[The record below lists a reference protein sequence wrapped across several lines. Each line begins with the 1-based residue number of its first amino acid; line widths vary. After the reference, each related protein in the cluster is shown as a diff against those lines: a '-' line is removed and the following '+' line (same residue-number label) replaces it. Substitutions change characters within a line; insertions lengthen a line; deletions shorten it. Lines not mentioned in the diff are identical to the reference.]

1 MIKKLI
7 ILLLLSGLYGCA
19 SKKTITEYKDR
30 IVNDTIIKTRTEVL
44 VERFTDT
51 LTINQP
57 CDSLGNLKPF
67 KQLISTKQGKVSLQ
81 GKNNV
86 ITAEIDL
93 NAYKEILEKE
103 YKSKLDKNT
112 IVKEKE
118 VIRYRTPLWL
128 ILLCP
133 VLFMFGYLIGMDVN
147 QFKADCFCFKIFLF
161 CIIKCFAT

>member
-1 MIKKLI
+1 MKKI
-7 ILLLLSGLYGCA
+7 ILLLLLAGCA

-51 LTINQP
+51 LTIEQP

-93 NAYKEILEKE
+93 NAHKEIWEKE

-118 VIRYRTPLWL
+118 VVKYKIPLWI

-133 VLFMFGYLIGMDVN
+133 VLFGLGYLNG
-147 QFKADCFCFKIFLF
+147 KLL
-161 CIIKCFAT
+161 

>member
-1 MIKKLI
+1 MLNNIIKKLI
-7 ILLLLSGLYGCA
+7 ILLLLSGLSGCA
-19 SKKTITEYKDR
+19 AKKTITEYKDR
-30 IVNDTIIKTRTEVL
+30 IINDTIIKTRTEVL

-67 KQLISTKQGKVSLQ
+67 KQLISTKQGKVLLQ

-103 YKSKLDKNT
+103 YISKLDKNT

-133 VLFMFGYLIGMDVN
+133 VLFGFGYLIGK
-147 QFKADCFCFKIFLF
+147 FSLRFG
-161 CIIKCFAT
+161 

>member
-1 MIKKLI
+1 MYILKNKI
-7 ILLLLSGLYGCA
+7 SILLIFIFIFSSCA

-30 IVNDTIIKTRTEVL
+30 IVNDTIIKTKTEVL

-51 LTINQP
+51 LTIESP

-67 KQLISTKQGKVSLQ
+67 KQLISTKQGKVSIQ

-93 NAYKEILEKE
+93 NSYKDVWEKE

-118 VIRYRTPLWL
+118 VIRHRTPLWL
-128 ILLCP
+128 ILLSP
-133 VLFMFGYLIGMDVN
+133 ILFGFGYLIGK
-147 QFKADCFCFKIFLF
+147 FS
-161 CIIKCFAT
+161 

>member
-1 MIKKLI
+1 MKKI
-7 ILLLLSGLYGCA
+7 ILLLLLAGCA

-30 IVNDTIIKTRTEVL
+30 IVNDTIIKTKTEIL

-51 LTINQP
+51 LTLQQP

-67 KQLISTKQGKVSLQ
+67 KQLVSTKQGKVSIQ

-93 NAYKEILEKE
+93 NAYKKIWETE

-112 IVKEKE
+112 DIKTKE

-133 VLFMFGYLIGMDVN
+133 ILFGFGFLIGR
-147 QFKADCFCFKIFLF
+147 F
-161 CIIKCFAT
+161 T

>member
-1 MIKKLI
+1 MNKKSILLI
-7 ILLLLSGLYGCA
+7 IIVIASGCA

-30 IVNDTIIKTRTEVL
+30 VVNDTIIKTRTEVL

-51 LTINQP
+51 LTIEQP

-93 NAYKEILEKE
+93 NAYKEIWEKE

-118 VIRYRTPLWL
+118 VVKYKIPLWI

-133 VLFMFGYLIGMDVN
+133 VLFGLGYLNG
-147 QFKADCFCFKIFLF
+147 KLL
-161 CIIKCFAT
+161 

>member
-1 MIKKLI
+1 MKKLF
-7 ILLLLSGLYGCA
+7 ILLLLSGCA
-19 SKKTITEYKDR
+19 AKKTITEYKDR
-30 IVNDTIIKTRTEVL
+30 IINDTIIKTRTEIL

-57 CDSLGNLKPF
+57 CDSLGNLKLF

-93 NAYKEILEKE
+93 KAYKDVLEKE
-103 YKSKLDKNT
+103 YISKLDKNT

-118 VIRYRTPLWL
+118 IIRYRTPFWL

-133 VLFMFGYLIGMDVN
+133 LLFGVGYLIGK
-147 QFKADCFCFKIFLF
+147 FS
-161 CIIKCFAT
+161 

>member
-1 MIKKLI
+1 MLNNIIKKLI
-7 ILLLLSGLYGCA
+7 ILLLLSGLSGCA
-19 SKKTITEYKDR
+19 AKKTITEYKDR
-30 IVNDTIIKTRTEVL
+30 IINDTIIKTRTEVL

-67 KQLISTKQGKVSLQ
+67 KQLISTKQGKVSIQ

-93 NAYKEILEKE
+93 KAYKDVLEKE
-103 YKSKLDKNT
+103 YISKLDKNT
-112 IVKEKE
+112 IIKEKE

-133 VLFMFGYLIGMDVN
+133 LLFGVGYLIGK
-147 QFKADCFCFKIFLF
+147 FSLRFG
-161 CIIKCFAT
+161 

>member
-1 MIKKLI
+1 MKKI
-7 ILLLLSGLYGCA
+7 ILLLLLAGCA

-51 LTINQP
+51 LTIEQP

-67 KQLISTKQGKVSLQ
+67 KQLISTKQGKVSIQ

-93 NAYKEILEKE
+93 KAYKDVLEKE
-103 YKSKLDKNT
+103 YISKLDKNT

-133 VLFMFGYLIGMDVN
+133 VLFGFGYLIGK
-147 QFKADCFCFKIFLF
+147 FS
-161 CIIKCFAT
+161 

>member
-1 MIKKLI
+1 MNKKS
-7 ILLLLSGLYGCA
+7 ILLILIVIASSCA

-30 IVNDTIIKTRTEVL
+30 VVKDTIIKTRTEVL

-112 IVKEKE
+112 IIKEKE
-118 VIRYRTPLWL
+118 VIRYKTPRWL
-128 ILLCP
+128 IIYSLLITIIC
-133 VLFMFGYLIGMDVN
+133 VLL
-147 QFKADCFCFKIFLF
+147 LR
-161 CIIKCFAT
+161 IK

>member
-1 MIKKLI
+1 MKKLI
-7 ILLLLSGLYGCA
+7 LILLLFGCS
-19 SKKTITEYKDR
+19 SKKVVTEYRDR
-30 IVNDTIIKTRTEVL
+30 IVNDTVVKTRTEVL

-51 LTINQP
+51 ITVNQP

-67 KQLISTKQGKVSLQ
+67 KQLISTSQGKVSIQ

-93 NAYKEILEKE
+93 KEYKEVLEKE

-112 IVKEKE
+112 IIKEKE

-133 VLFMFGYLIGMDVN
+133 ILYGLGYLTG
-147 QFKADCFCFKIFLF
+147 KLL
-161 CIIKCFAT
+161 

>member
-1 MIKKLI
+1 MKSKLF
-7 ILLLLSGLYGCA
+7 ILLLLIGCS

-30 IVNDTIIKTRTEVL
+30 IVNDTIIKTKTETL

-51 LTINQP
+51 LTIERP

-93 NAYKEILEKE
+93 NAYKKIWETE

-112 IVKEKE
+112 TIKEKE

-133 VLFMFGYLIGMDVN
+133 ILFGFGFLIGR
-147 QFKADCFCFKIFLF
+147 F
-161 CIIKCFAT
+161 T

>member
-1 MIKKLI
+1 MNKYFIV
-7 ILLLLSGLYGCA
+7 ILLLSFGCS
-19 SKKTITEYKDR
+19 SKKTITEYRDR
-30 IVNDTIIKTRTEVL
+30 VVSDTIIKTRTEVL

-67 KQLISTKQGKVSLQ
+67 KQVVSTPQGKYTLTGS
-81 GKNNV
+81 NNV

-112 IVKEKE
+112 IIKEKE

-133 VLFMFGYLIGMDVN
+133 ILYGLGYLTGK
-147 QFKADCFCFKIFLF
+147 F
-161 CIIKCFAT
+161 T

>member
-1 MIKKLI
+1 MLNNIIKKLI
-7 ILLLLSGLYGCA
+7 ILLLLSELSGCA
-19 SKKTITEYKDR
+19 AKKTITEYKDR
-30 IVNDTIIKTRTEVL
+30 IINDTIIKTRTEVL

-67 KQLISTKQGKVSLQ
+67 KQLISTKQGKESIQ

-93 NAYKEILEKE
+93 KAYKEVLEKE

-118 VIRYRTPLWL
+118 VIRYRTPFWL

-133 VLFMFGYLIGMDVN
+133 VLFGFGYLIGK
-147 QFKADCFCFKIFLF
+147 FSLRFG
-161 CIIKCFAT
+161 

>member
-1 MIKKLI
+1 MKKLI
-7 ILLLLSGLYGCA
+7 ILLLLFGCG

-30 IVNDTIIKTRTEVL
+30 IVNDTIIKTRTEIL

-67 KQLISTKQGKVSLQ
+67 KQVVSTPQGKYTLTGS
-81 GKNNV
+81 NNV

-93 NAYKEILEKE
+93 KAYKDVLEKE
-103 YKSKLDKNT
+103 YISKLDKNT
-112 IVKEKE
+112 IIKEKE
-118 VIRYRTPLWL
+118 VIRYRTPFWL

-133 VLFMFGYLIGMDVN
+133 LLFGVGYLIGK
-147 QFKADCFCFKIFLF
+147 FS
-161 CIIKCFAT
+161 

>member
-1 MIKKLI
+1 MKKI
-7 ILLLLSGLYGCA
+7 ILLLLLAGCA

-30 IVNDTIIKTRTEVL
+30 VVNDTIIKTKTEIL

-51 LTINQP
+51 LTIKQP

-93 NAYKEILEKE
+93 NAYKEIWEKE
-103 YKSKLDKNT
+103 YKSKLDKN
-112 IVKEKE
+112 IIIKEKE
-118 VIRYRTPLWL
+118 VIKYKTPLWL

-133 VLFMFGYLIGMDVN
+133 ILYGVGYLTG
-147 QFKADCFCFKIFLF
+147 KFL
-161 CIIKCFAT
+161 

>member
-1 MIKKLI
+1 MLKNIKKLI
-7 ILLLLSGLYGCA
+7 ILLLISGCA
-19 SKKTITEYKDR
+19 AKKTITEYKDR
-30 IVNDTIIKTRTEVL
+30 IINDTIIKTRTEVL

-93 NAYKEILEKE
+93 KAYKDVFEKE

-112 IVKEKE
+112 IIKEKE
-118 VIRYRTPLWL
+118 VIRYRTPFWL

-133 VLFMFGYLIGMDVN
+133 LLFGVGYLIGK
-147 QFKADCFCFKIFLF
+147 FS
-161 CIIKCFAT
+161 

>member
-1 MIKKLI
+1 MKKII
-7 ILLLLSGLYGCA
+7 ILLLLFGCG

-30 IVNDTIIKTRTEVL
+30 IVNDTIIKTRTEIL

-57 CDSLGNLKPF
+57 CDSLGVLKPF
-67 KQLISTKQGKVSLQ
+67 KQVVSTPQGKYTLTGS
-81 GKNNV
+81 NNV
-86 ITAEIDL
+86 ITADL
-93 NAYKEILEKE
+93 DLKGYKEIWEKE

-118 VIRYRTPLWL
+118 VVKYKIPLWI

-133 VLFMFGYLIGMDVN
+133 VLFGLGYLNG
-147 QFKADCFCFKIFLF
+147 KLL
-161 CIIKCFAT
+161 

>member
-1 MIKKLI
+1 MAKIKYLKWSNNTTLKKI
-7 ILLLLSGLYGCA
+7 FILLLLSSCS

-67 KQLISTKQGKVSLQ
+67 KQLISTKQGKVSIQ

-93 NAYKEILEKE
+93 KAYKDVLEKE
-103 YKSKLDKNT
+103 YKSRLANNT
-112 IVKEKE
+112 TIKEKE
-118 VIRYRTPLWL
+118 VIRYRIPLWVWFIIGLQSLL
-128 ILLCP
+128 IALL
-133 VLFMFGYLIGMDVN
+133 
-147 QFKADCFCFKIFLF
+147 FKFR
-161 CIIKCFAT
+161 

>member
-1 MIKKLI
+1 MKKLF
-7 ILLLLSGLYGCA
+7 ILLLLSGCA
-19 SKKTITEYKDR
+19 AKKTITEYKDR
-30 IVNDTIIKTRTEVL
+30 IINDTIIKTRTEVL

-67 KQLISTKQGKVSLQ
+67 KQLISTKQGKVSIQ

-93 NAYKEILEKE
+93 KAYKDVLEKE
-103 YKSKLDKNT
+103 YISKLDKNT

-133 VLFMFGYLIGMDVN
+133 VLFGVGYLIGK
-147 QFKADCFCFKIFLF
+147 FS
-161 CIIKCFAT
+161 

>member
-1 MIKKLI
+1 MNKKS
-7 ILLLLSGLYGCA
+7 ILLILIVIASSCA

-30 IVNDTIIKTRTEVL
+30 VVNDTIIKTRTEVL

-103 YKSKLDKNT
+103 YKSKLDKN
-112 IVKEKE
+112 IVIKEKE
-118 VIRYRTPLWL
+118 VIRYRTPLWVWLVIILESL
-128 ILLCP
+128 IIALL
-133 VLFMFGYLIGMDVN
+133 LKNRFF
-147 QFKADCFCFKIFLF
+147 
-161 CIIKCFAT
+161 

>member
-1 MIKKLI
+1 MKKLI
-7 ILLLLSGLYGCA
+7 ILLLLFGCS

-51 LTINQP
+51 LTIEQP

-67 KQLISTKQGKVSLQ
+67 KQLISTKQGKYTLTGS
-81 GKNNV
+81 NNV
-86 ITAEIDL
+86 ITANLDL
-93 NAYKEILEKE
+93 KGYKEILEKE

-118 VIRYRTPLWL
+118 VIRYRNPLWL

-133 VLFMFGYLIGMDVN
+133 ILFGFGYLIGKFN
-147 QFKADCFCFKIFLF
+147 
-161 CIIKCFAT
+161 

>member
-1 MIKKLI
+1 MYILKNKTS
-7 ILLLLSGLYGCA
+7 ILLILILIASSCA

-30 IVNDTIIKTRTEVL
+30 IINDTIIKTRTEVL

-51 LTINQP
+51 LTIESP

-67 KQLISTKQGKVSLQ
+67 KQLISTKQGKVSIQ

-93 NAYKEILEKE
+93 NAYKDVLEKE

-112 IVKEKE
+112 LIKEKE
-118 VIRYRTPLWL
+118 VILYRTPLLVWFVIGL
-128 ILLCP
+128 QSLVIALL
-133 VLFMFGYLIGMDVN
+133 
-147 QFKADCFCFKIFLF
+147 FKFR
-161 CIIKCFAT
+161 